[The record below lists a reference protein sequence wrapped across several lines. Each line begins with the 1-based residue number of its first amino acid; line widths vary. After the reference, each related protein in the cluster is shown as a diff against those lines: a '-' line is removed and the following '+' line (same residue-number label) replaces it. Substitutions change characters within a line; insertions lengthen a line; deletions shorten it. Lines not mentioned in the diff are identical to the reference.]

1 MKRFLSMLMIATCIL
16 MLFGCTGEVA
26 DEATAPIKTEEA
38 STFRI
43 GYGRTDITP
52 LTSVPLAGYGNAT
65 QRISQNVLDPQMATC
80 IAITDENE
88 NTVLMMSYDQQRA
101 SDITVEAVRPMISQ
115 ATGVPQ
121 DHIMLAGTHT
131 HSGPDLTVSSN
142 EAIARYI
149 PYLNEQ
155 LVKAAV
161 AAMEDRTPVTD
172 MQAGSIETEAMNF
185 VRHYSY
191 IDPEDGQ
198 EKYFGDSFGTQTL
211 NETTKHITEADPT
224 MYVLKIARQD
234 AKDIVLVNWRAH
246 PSSTGYSNGPLKNIS
261 ADFVGTFRDAME
273 NRLGCNFIYFNGA
286 CGNINSGS
294 RIPGEAK
301 VSSNNER
308 GSVLADYAIA
318 CLESNMEAISVGDV
332 QITQRIM
339 DMEINHDM
347 DSMVTQAKLVQ
358 AVWQQTNNNA
368 QAIEA
373 GKPYGIRSPYH
384 ASAILAN
391 ANREESVDVE
401 INAISIGEHLSFIT
415 FPGELFDDL
424 TEYIEVE
431 SPFDYTLTMCYANGM
446 RGYIPT
452 AYAFEYTS
460 YETDCCWFK
469 EGCGEVFRDNL
480 LELLEQLAAEG

>member
-1 MKRFLSMLMIATCIL
+1 MKRILSLILIAVL
-16 MLFGCTGEVA
+16 ALSLFGCGKEESAAKVQ
-26 DEATAPIKTEEA
+26 DEHAG
-38 STFRI
+38 TFRI

-65 QRISQNVLDPQMATC
+65 QRMSQNVLDPQMATC

-88 NTVLMMSYDQQRA
+88 NTVLMISYDQQRA
-101 SDITVEAVRPMISQ
+101 SDITVEVARPMISE

-121 DHIMLAGTHT
+121 EHIMLAGTHT
-131 HSGPDLTVSSN
+131 HSGPDLTLPNN

-149 PYLNEQ
+149 PYFNEQ
-155 LVKAAV
+155 LVNAAV
-161 AAMEDRTPVTD
+161 AAMADRTPVTA
-172 MQAGSIETEAMNF
+172 MEAGSIETERMNF

-191 IDPEDGQ
+191 IDPSDGQ

-224 MYVLKIARQD
+224 MYVIKIARQD
-234 AKDIVLVNWRAH
+234 AKDVVLVNWRAH

-261 ADFVGTFRDAME
+261 ADYVGTFRDAME
-273 NRLGCNFIYFNGA
+273 ARLDCNFIYFNGA
-286 CGNINSGS
+286 CGNINSSS
-294 RIPGEAK
+294 RIPGEVK
-301 VSSNNER
+301 VSGNNER
-308 GSVLADYAIA
+308 GSVLADYAIS
-318 CLESNMEAISVGDV
+318 CLENNMESIAPGEVK
-332 QITQRIM
+332 ITRNM
-339 DMEINHDM
+339 LDMEINHDM
-347 DSMVTQAKLVQ
+347 DSMVTQAKVVQ
-358 AVWQQTNNNA
+358 AVWQQTNDNA

-384 ASAILAN
+384 ANAIISN
-391 ANREESVDVE
+391 ANRAESVDVE
-401 INAISIGEHLSFIT
+401 LNAISVGDYLSFIT

-431 SPFDYTLTMCYANGM
+431 SPYDYTLTLCYANGM

>member
-1 MKRFLSMLMIATCIL
+1 MKRILSLILIAVL
-16 MLFGCTGEVA
+16 ALSLFGCGKEESAAKVQ
-26 DEATAPIKTEEA
+26 DEHAG
-38 STFRI
+38 TFRI

-65 QRISQNVLDPQMATC
+65 QRMSQNVLDPQMATC

-88 NTVLMMSYDQQRA
+88 NTVLMISYDQQRA
-101 SDITVEAVRPMISQ
+101 SDITVEVARPMISE

-121 DHIMLAGTHT
+121 EHIMLAGTHT
-131 HSGPDLTVSSN
+131 HSGPDLTLPNN

-149 PYLNEQ
+149 PYFNEQ
-155 LVKAAV
+155 LVNAAV
-161 AAMEDRTPVTD
+161 AAMADRTPVTA
-172 MQAGSIETEAMNF
+172 MEAGSIETERMNF

-191 IDPEDGQ
+191 IDPSDGQ

-224 MYVLKIARQD
+224 MYVIKIARQD
-234 AKDIVLVNWRAH
+234 AKDVVLVNWRAH

-273 NRLGCNFIYFNGA
+273 ARLDCNFIYFNGA
-286 CGNINSGS
+286 CGNINSSS
-294 RIPGEAK
+294 RIPGEVK
-301 VSSNNER
+301 VSGNNER
-308 GSVLADYAIA
+308 GSVLADYAIS
-318 CLESNMEAISVGDV
+318 CLENNMESIAPGEVK
-332 QITQRIM
+332 ITQNIL

-347 DSMVTQAKLVQ
+347 DSMVTQAKVVQ

-368 QAIEA
+368 EAIEA

-384 ASAILAN
+384 ASAIISN
-391 ANREESVDVE
+391 ANREKSVDVE
-401 INAISIGEHLSFIT
+401 LNAISIGEHLSFIT

>member
-1 MKRFLSMLMIATCIL
+1 MKRFLSVIMAAVCVC
-16 MLFGCTGEVA
+16 MLFGCTKAEPAPQVA
-26 DEATAPIKTEEA
+26 TQEHTG
-38 STFRI
+38 TFRV

-52 LTSVPLAGYGNAT
+52 LTSVPLAGFGNAT
-65 QRISQNVLDPQMATC
+65 QRMSQNVLDPQLATC

-149 PYLNEQ
+149 PYLNQQ

-172 MQAGSIETEAMNF
+172 MEAGSIETEAMNF
-185 VRHYSY
+185 IRHYAY
-191 IDPEDGQ
+191 IDENGEEQ
-198 EKYFGDSFGTQTL
+198 YFGDSFGTPTF
-211 NETTKHITEADPT
+211 NETTRHITEVDPT

-273 NRLGCNFIYFNGA
+273 SQLGCNFIYFNGA
-286 CGNINSGS
+286 CGNINSSS
-294 RIPGEAK
+294 RIPGETR
-301 VSSNNER
+301 VSGNNER
-308 GSVLADYAIA
+308 GSVLADYAIE
-318 CLESNMEAISVGDV
+318 CLNNNMETVAVGDL
-332 QITQRIM
+332 QITQRVM

-347 DSMVTQAKLVQ
+347 DSMVAQAKLVQ

-368 QAIEA
+368 EAIEA

-391 ANREESVDVE
+391 ANREKSVDVE
-401 INAISIGEHLSFIT
+401 LNAISIGEHLSFIT

-431 SPFDYTLTMCYANGM
+431 SPYEYTLTMCYANGM